1 MSEFTEWKE
10 DQHFIG
16 AEAIRVLTTI
26 GDTLDAV
33 VVTKAFWLN
42 PPGVRSTR
50 VGIDVPLLSED
61 QRTTEQRNLVV
72 GWRCE
77 RCKTLL
83 FAICISDLWHLPCCE
98 GFRSSGSYEA

>member
-10 DQHFIG
+10 DQHFTG
-16 AEAIRVLTTI
+16 AEAVRILASD
-26 GDTLDAV
+26 GDALMV
-33 VVTKAFWLN
+33 IKAFWLN
-42 PPGVRSTR
+42 PPGIRSTR

-77 RCKTLL
+77 RCKTIL
-83 FAICISDLWHLPCCE
+83 FATCISDLWHLPCCE
-98 GFRSSGSYEA
+98 GFHSSGSYEA